1 MLNYAEAVKELQEK
15 DMWAVDKLGL
25 YFELTMVADLI
36 GCSNEDFNEIVDYLH
51 DIYFDNDETD
61 FRYPGYATAAA
72 MISDYNCSNI
82 LASIRENGEQFKK
95 QILEK
100 FKSLCE

>member
-1 MLNYAEAVKELQEK
+1 MLNYPELVKKLQEI

-25 YFELTMVADLI
+25 YFELTMAADPT

-51 DIYFDNDETD
+51 DIHMDHDETD

-72 MISDYNCSNI
+72 LISDYNCSNI
-82 LASIRENGEQFKK
+82 LASIRENGEQFRK